1 VAIKGCIK
9 EMGIRRACSSFGLSR
24 TAFYRYER
32 SAKLIEPD
40 GESAEAVVKPPRP
53 CSVPGRA
60 LTKVEEQVVL
70 DVLHSEQCVDMA
82 PAEVVAKLLDAG
94 RYLCSVSTMYR
105 LLRKNNE
112 VKERRAQHRHVLYA
126 APELL
131 ATGINQVWSWDITRL
146 KGPQKWSYYHLYV
159 IIDIFSRC
167 VVGWM
172 VAEKES
178 EHLAKELI
186 AQSVLAQGVPKKQ
199 LTIHADRGS
208 SMSSKTVAELLVDLG
223 VTKSQ
228 SRPHVSNDNPYSESH
243 FRTLK
248 YRPEFPE
255 RFTSIE
261 EARLITKQLID
272 WYNKDHYHSGIGFL
286 TPMSVHY
293 GQAQAIIQQRSVP
306 LSEAYAATPQ
316 RFVNKAPTPP
326 ALPTAVYINAPVAAE
341 ASRDAS
347 AATGKEQQ
355 NAAAA

>member
-1 VAIKGCIK
+1 MAIKGCIK
-9 EMGIRRACSSFGLSR
+9 EMGIRRACSAFGLSR

-32 SAKLIEPD
+32 SAKAAELEA
-40 GESAEAVVKPPRP
+40 SAEGVVKPPRP
-53 CSVPGRA
+53 CNVPGRA
-60 LTKVEEQVVL
+60 LTQVEEQTIL
-70 DVLHSEQCVDMA
+70 DVLHSEQYVDMA
-82 PAEVVAKLLDAG
+82 PAEVVANLLDAG

-105 LLRKNNE
+105 ILRENNE
-112 VKERRAQHRHVLYA
+112 VKERRAQHNHIRYA

-159 IIDIFSRC
+159 IIDIYSRY

-178 EHLAKELI
+178 EQLAKELI
-186 AQSVLAQGVPKKQ
+186 AQSVQSQNVPQNQ

-261 EARLITKQLID
+261 EARLITKLLID
-272 WYNKDHYHSGIGFL
+272 WYNNDHYHSGIGFL
-286 TPMSVHY
+286 TPASVHY
-293 GQAQAIIQQRSVP
+293 GKAQAIIERRSVP

-316 RFVNKAPTPP
+316 RFVNKAPTPHVLP
-326 ALPTAVYINAPVAAE
+326 AAVYINPPVTAE

-347 AATGKEQQ
+347 AEVEKEQQ
-355 NAAAA
+355 NAAVA